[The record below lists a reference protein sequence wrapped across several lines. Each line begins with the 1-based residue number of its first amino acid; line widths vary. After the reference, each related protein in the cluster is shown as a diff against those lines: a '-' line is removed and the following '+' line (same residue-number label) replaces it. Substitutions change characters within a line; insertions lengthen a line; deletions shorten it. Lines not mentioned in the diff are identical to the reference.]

1 MYERDAEK
9 RDVVERER
17 SEKNTVERDVSEK
30 NAVESDV
37 SEKNAVERNVNE
49 KDVPEKD
56 VEERD
61 MYKRDGQL
69 VQKKFKEYLIPTL
82 LTSMAV
88 SMSAV
93 LDSIIVGNLLGDA
106 ALAAVS
112 LSMPI
117 VYGMNMI
124 FMLFGV
130 GGLTCAVVAKGRR
143 EGRESNMYFTLSLV
157 LGTIAMMVYLAVTLL
172 LLTPI
177 TTALSAGDAEMQI
190 LSAAYL
196 MPLLFTAPFLMI
208 SSGTA
213 FFIRTDGRPKM
224 AAAVTISANIVKLIF
239 SLIFIQFMGMGIAG
253 AGLSTTVGYFFGVF
267 LILPYIFSKNRSF
280 KFVRANVK
288 DLKNI
293 TEMLKKGFPKSLM
306 QGTFFLRSVILNSLV
321 MLSLGSLG
329 MSAMAVCMNVLIIAN
344 IFINGTSDT
353 LLPIVGTL
361 YGEKDNFGIRKII
374 KDASVL
380 LVGACIALAVFFA
393 AFPEVVGGWFG
404 VKTEESMTVLV
415 PALRLFVISLPFL
428 GINTILQ
435 NFYNTT
441 GREKLSSAMVF
452 FNNFIFVA
460 AFALLLIQIDSGLIW
475 LCYACAEITTI
486 ICVLLIGMRIARKE
500 KVLNILLIKENQSGV
515 DLDVTIPATIQAS
528 TGLSQNIIDFCK
540 ENGIDDKISNRI
552 GVAIEEMATNTTKF
566 GGSGSAGSIDV
577 RILITETDLTI
588 RFRDDGIMFDPT
600 AFKPD
605 DEENGFAVGGIEVV
619 KRLAGKIEYTR
630 QIGFNTT
637 VMTFEKNT
645 LENV

>member
-1 MYERDAEK
+1 MYE
-9 RDVVERER
+9 
-17 SEKNTVERDVSEK
+17 
-30 NAVESDV
+30 
-37 SEKNAVERNVNE
+37 
-49 KDVPEKD
+49 
-56 VEERD
+56 
-61 MYKRDGQL
+61 RDGQL

-93 LDSIIVGNLLGDA
+93 IDSIIVGNLLGDA

-117 VYGMNMI
+117 IYGMNMI

-143 EGRESNMYFTLSLV
+143 ESFESDVFFTLSLV
-157 LGTIAMMVYLAVTLL
+157 LGTIAMIVYWAVVLL
-172 LLTPI
+172 LLTPV
-177 TTALSAGDAEMQI
+177 TTALSAGDAEMQM
-190 LSAAYL
+190 LTAAYL
-196 MPLLFTAPFLMI
+196 APLLLTAPFLMI

-213 FFIRTDGRPKM
+213 LFIRTDGRPKM
-224 AAAVTISANIVKLIF
+224 AAVVTISANVVKLVF
-239 SLIFIQFMGMGIAG
+239 SLIFIQVMGMGIAG
-253 AGLSTTVGYFFGVF
+253 AGLSTTIGYFFGTF
-267 LILPYIFSKNRSF
+267 LVLPYFFSKSRSF
-280 KFVRANVK
+280 KFVRATVK
-288 DLKNI
+288 DLKN
-293 TEMLKKGFPKSLM
+293 TAEMLKKGFPKSLM

-353 LLPIVGTL
+353 LLPITGTL

-374 KDASVL
+374 KDAAFL
-380 LVGACIALAVFFA
+380 LVGACTVLAVLFA
-393 AFPEVVGGWFG
+393 AFPETVGGWFG
-404 VKTEESMTVLV
+404 IRTEESMAVLV

-435 NFYNTT
+435 SFYNTT

-460 AFALLLIQIDSGLIW
+460 AFALLLIQIDAGLIW

-486 ICVLLIGMRIARKE
+486 VCVLLIGKRISQKE
-500 KVLNILLIKENQSGV
+500 NVSNILLIKEDQSGV
-515 DLDVTIPATIQAS
+515 DLDVTIPATIQAA
-528 TGLSQNIIDFCK
+528 TGLSQEIILFCQK
-540 ENGIDDKISNRI
+540 NGIDGKTSNRI

-566 GGSGSAGSIDV
+566 GGSGSVGSIDV
-577 RILITETDLTI
+577 RIHITGTDLTI
-588 RFRDDGIMFDPT
+588 RFRDDGVMFDPT

-605 DEENGFAVGGIEVV
+605 DEEKGFAVGGIEVV

-637 VMTFEKNT
+637 VMTFEKNA
-645 LENV
+645 LN

>member
-1 MYERDAEK
+1 MYE
-9 RDVVERER
+9 
-17 SEKNTVERDVSEK
+17 
-30 NAVESDV
+30 
-37 SEKNAVERNVNE
+37 
-49 KDVPEKD
+49 
-56 VEERD
+56 
-61 MYKRDGQL
+61 RDGQL

-93 LDSIIVGNLLGDA
+93 IDSIIVGNLLGDA

-112 LSMPI
+112 LSMPLI
-117 VYGMNMI
+117 YGMNMI

-143 EGRESNMYFTLSLV
+143 ESRESNVFFTLSLV
-157 LGTIAMMVYLAVTLL
+157 LGTIAMVIYWITALL
-172 LLTPI
+172 LLTPV
-177 TTALSAGDAEMQI
+177 TTALSAGDAEMQM
-190 LSAAYL
+190 LTAAYL
-196 MPLLFTAPFLMI
+196 APLLLTAPFFMI

-213 FFIRTDGRPKM
+213 LFIRTDGRPKM
-224 AAAVTISANIVKLIF
+224 AAVVTISANVIKLVF

-253 AGLSTTVGYFFGVF
+253 AGLSTTVGYFFGIF
-267 LILPYIFSKNRSF
+267 LVLPYFFSKSRSF
-280 KFVRANVK
+280 KFIRATAK
-288 DLKNI
+288 DLKN
-293 TEMLKKGFPKSLM
+293 TAEMLKKGFPKSLM

-353 LLPIVGTL
+353 LLPIIGTL
-361 YGEKDNFGIRKII
+361 YGEKDNYGIRKII
-374 KDASVL
+374 KDAAFL
-380 LVGACIALAVFFA
+380 LVGACIALAVLFA

-404 VKTEESMTVLV
+404 IRTEESRAVLV

-435 NFYNTT
+435 SFYNTT

-460 AFALLLIQIDSGLIW
+460 AFALLLIQIDAGLIW

-486 ICVLLIGMRIARKE
+486 ICVLLIGKKISQKE
-500 KVLNILLIKENQSGV
+500 NVSNILLIKEEQSGV

-528 TGLSQNIIDFCK
+528 TGLSQEIIDFCK
-540 ENGIDDKISNRI
+540 ENHIDDKTSNRI
-552 GVAIEEMATNTTKF
+552 GVAIEEMATNATKF
-566 GGSGSAGSIDV
+566 GGNGSIGSIDV
-577 RILITETDLTI
+577 RVHITDTDLTI
-588 RFRDDGIMFDPT
+588 RFRDDGVMFDPT

-605 DEENGFAVGGIEVV
+605 DEENGFAVGGIEVM

-637 VMTFEKNT
+637 VMTFEKNA
-645 LENV
+645 LRN